1 MTVTKT
7 TRNIVL
13 FFTLWKKVERGGE
26 GEEKE
31 GERIEA

>member
-7 TRNIVL
+7 TRSIVL
-13 FFTLWKKVERGGE
+13 FFTLRKKVERG